1 MDDRHPHQLQPD
13 RILCSQLN
21 PVAIPKL
28 WTVFVEFA
36 TPSQKLTLVGRHF
49 KFIKYG
55 VHGANWLAVGT
66 IDAYFCID
74 EIHIFSI
81 GRRDAAD
88 GADFQAR
95 GVLNSDAGFGDYE
108 TQNIPLSPKD
118 ELLRRLFGLFKDRLF
133 SSETAQQKS
142 LYRVRYITYD
152 NPCFI

>member
-1 MDDRHPHQLQPD
+1 M
-13 RILCSQLN
+13 
-21 PVAIPKL
+21 
-28 WTVFVEFA
+28 VFVELA
-36 TPSQKLTLVGRHF
+36 APSQKLPLVGGDF
-49 KFIKYG
+49 KF
-55 VHGANWLAVGT
+55 VEDSAHRTNWLAVGT

-118 ELLRRLFGLFKDRLF
+118 ELLRRLFGLFKGRLF

>member
-1 MDDRHPHQLQPD
+1 M
-13 RILCSQLN
+13 
-21 PVAIPKL
+21 
-28 WTVFVEFA
+28 VFVKLPA
-36 TPSQKLTLVGRHF
+36 PSQELTLIGRHF
-49 KFIKYG
+49 KLVEYG
-55 VHGANWLAVGT
+55 VHGAHWLAVGT